1 MVFNISFCKITKP
14 IVQILYKYFFFL
26 RMTYASYRS
35 INLECTHI
43 YWEQL
48 HCFQFD
54 LLNTKY
60 NSPKLLLY
68 LYSCSLI
75 QILWN
80 KCDFNR
86 RFLKII
92 TFFPTMICT
101 SVYTPKRNQLK
112 MKLLLLSRD
121 CVSLADLWQPCGQPS
136 LWELLIYYF
145 IGVTQGSILGP
156 VLFT

>member
-68 LYSCSLI
+68 LYSCSMI

-92 TFFPTMICT
+92 TFFSRQW
-101 SVYTPKRNQLK
+101 SVTGIYPKKKPIENEIIITFSWLRK
-112 MKLLLLSRD
+112 SRRFMTTLRSTD
-121 CVSLADLWQPCGQPS
+121 IART
-136 LWELLIYYF
+136 LIYYF
-145 IGVTQGSILGP
+145 FGVGSILGP